1 MQKLCRGKIANPF
14 SAYYNES
21 GRTDTVTGGIVMP
34 HIVVN
39 VWPGRSDEE
48 KAKLANRIAL
58 DVAEVFE
65 MDTEYVS
72 VAFEEVPEAEWDAFC
87 KREIDDKPDKVYK
100 LPGDPA
106 VPL

>member
-1 MQKLCRGKIANPF
+1 
-14 SAYYNES
+14 
-21 GRTDTVTGGIVMP
+21 MP

-39 VWPGRSDEE
+39 VWPGRSDEA
-48 KAKLANRIAL
+48 KKKLANRIAL

-87 KREIDDKPDKVYK
+87 KREIEDKPEKVYK